1 MCFTKMGKYRIWSAR
16 RVKSKKKDKM
26 LHTDIPDRKFLE
38 EFKRAMEEQ
47 LEAQEWADMHRED
60 GLEMAKAVLLEAT
73 ERAAMATEDRQ

>member
-1 MCFTKMGKYRIWSAR
+1 MGKYRIWSAR
-16 RVKSKKKDKM
+16 RVNSKKKDKM

>member
-1 MCFTKMGKYRIWSAR
+1 MGKYRIWSAR